1 MSECLNFTLYSD
13 NRFPSTWWRNDV
25 QNLTR
30 MCQEF
35 AGGHYSIEIVHMAE
49 DQQRAFHDGVL
60 TTPTIMLEMEG
71 GRKQNLGNFVET
83 KEFLKLRNSPVVIP
97 VRSTETV
104 VREVP
109 GFFARVAG
117 ACQSAVQVVLQAAK

>member
-1 MSECLNFTLYSD
+1 M
-13 NRFPSTWWRNDV
+13 R
-25 QNLTR
+25 NLTR

-60 TTPTIMLEMEG
+60 TTPTIMLEVEG

-97 VRSTETV
+97 VRSTATV

-109 GFFARVAG
+109 GFFVRVAG
-117 ACQSAVQVVLQAAK
+117 ACQSAAQVVLQAAK